1 MKRFFGLLALLVVL
15 LTAMGLVACGGDNGS
30 KETATPKAA
39 ATATPQAA
47 TTGTPKAATT
57 GTPQAATA
65 TPVVRSGPKEIILAT
80 TTSTQDSGLL
90 DVLVPE
96 FEKDTG
102 YKVKVIAVG
111 SGQALAMGQ
120 RGDADVLLVHA
131 PGSEK
136 ALIDDGSAINRRLV
150 MHNDFIILG
159 PEKDPA
165 GIKGM
170 TSAVDAFKKISD
182 TGSTFVSRGDDSGTN
197 KAELSLWKTAGV
209 DPKGKSWYVETGQ
222 GMGATL
228 QIANQKDGYTLS
240 DRATFLA
247 QGEGFVLRVLV
258 EGDPLLLNV
267 YSVME
272 VNPDKFS
279 MVNAAGGKA
288 FADFMVSEK
297 GQQMIGAYVD
307 KKSGKSLFIP
317 DAGKTYEQLG
327 MKTPFG

>member
-1 MKRFFGLLALLVVL
+1 VKGLFGLAALLAAL
-15 LTAMGLVACGGDNGS
+15 LASIGSIACGDGGGS
-30 KETATPKAA
+30 QETAA
-39 ATATPQAA
+39 
-47 TTGTPKAATT
+47 G
-57 GTPQAATA
+57 
-65 TPVVRSGPKEIILAT
+65 RSGPKEIILAT

-90 DVLVPE
+90 DVLVPV
-96 FEKDTG
+96 FEKDSG
-102 YKVKVIAVG
+102 YNLKVIAVG

-150 MHNDFIILG
+150 MHNGFIILG
-159 PEKDPA
+159 PDKDPA

-170 TSAVDAFKKISD
+170 TSSVDALKKVFD
-182 TGSTFVSRGDDSGTN
+182 TGSTFVSRADDSGTN
-197 KAELSLWKTAGV
+197 KAELSLWKKAEL

-247 QGEGFVLRVLV
+247 QKEGFVLKVLV

-267 YSVME
+267 YSVMQ
-272 VNPDKFS
+272 VNPDEFDL
-279 MVNAAGGKA
+279 VNGPGGKA
-288 FADFMVSEK
+288 FADFMVSEEVQK
-297 GQQMIGAYVD
+297 LIGEFGVEEYGQP
-307 KKSGKSLFIP
+307 LFVP
-317 DAGKTYEQLG
+317 DADKTYEDLG
-327 MKTPFG
+327 LKTPFG

>member
-1 MKRFFGLLALLVVL
+1 LVKGLFGLAALLAAL
-15 LTAMGLVACGGDNGS
+15 LASIGSIACGDGGGS
-30 KETATPKAA
+30 QETAA
-39 ATATPQAA
+39 
-47 TTGTPKAATT
+47 G
-57 GTPQAATA
+57 
-65 TPVVRSGPKEIILAT
+65 RSGPKEVILAT

-96 FEKDTG
+96 FEKDSG
-102 YKVKVIAVG
+102 YNVKVIAVG
-111 SGQALAMGQ
+111 SGQALAMGE

-170 TSAVDAFKKISD
+170 TSAVDALKKVFD
-182 TGSTFVSRGDDSGTN
+182 TGSSFISRGDDSGTD
-197 KAELSLWKTAGV
+197 KLEKSLWKKAGV
-209 DPKGKSWYVETGQ
+209 DPKGKSWYEESGQ

-228 QIANQKDGYTLS
+228 QIANQRDAYIIS
-240 DRATFLA
+240 DRATYLA
-247 QGEGFVLRVLV
+247 QSDNLDLVVLV
-258 EGDPLLLNV
+258 EGDPILLNV
-267 YSVME
+267 YSVMQ
-272 VNPDKFS
+272 VNPDKFDL
-279 MVNAAGGKA
+279 VNGPGGEA

-297 GQQMIGAYVD
+297 TQQMIGEYVD
-307 KKSGKSLFIP
+307 KKSGKPLFTP
-317 DAGKTYEQLG
+317 DAGKTYEEIG